1 MRGLVA
7 GRAKQRQHADD
18 AQDEQ
23 GQHAERDRHGQEVER
38 LAVQV
43 EAWRREV
50 AAILELAD
58 ELKDNT
64 IEALLRK
71 RPGGGPGG
79 AARPGAP
86 PPSSAAADLSCIRM
100 GRAVAARRWPCDHVV
115 TL

>member
-71 RPGGGPGG
+71 
-79 AARPGAP
+79 
-86 PPSSAAADLSCIRM
+86 SDLEV
-100 GRAVAARRWPCDHVV
+100 GLEVLLGQEPHRRRRQQQ
-115 TL
+115 T

>member
-43 EAWRREV
+43 EAWRSEV

-71 RPGGGPGG
+71 
-79 AARPGAP
+79 
-86 PPSSAAADLSCIRM
+86 SDLEV
-100 GRAVAARRWPCDHVV
+100 GLEVLLGQEPHRRRRQQQ
-115 TL
+115 T

>member
-1 MRGLVA
+1 MFVNAGGLVA

-71 RPGGGPGG
+71 
-79 AARPGAP
+79 
-86 PPSSAAADLSCIRM
+86 SDLEV
-100 GRAVAARRWPCDHVV
+100 GLEVLLGQEPHRRRRQQQ
-115 TL
+115 T